1 MGKLTVLFFAT
12 TQAATEEWPL
22 TVTDSLVKENT
33 TTKMTTLMSS

>member
-12 TQAATEEWPL
+12 TQAATEERPL

-33 TTKMTTLMSS
+33 TKMTTLMSS